1 MNQIK
6 TYHIEHVLTVS
17 KSNLKKKIWAQSEG
31 SPEAVAAIALLNRR
45 GPYFTLDELSGLA
58 EWLTWSDAAADGHS
72 DAVTPLTE
80 WRDRQSAKRE
90 ARALQNIRNLRAHE
104 EALSQEQRNQSEQ

>member
-1 MNQIK
+1 MK

-17 KSNLKKKIWAQSEG
+17 KSSLKKKIWSQSEG
-31 SPEAVAAIALLNRR
+31 SPEAVAAIDLLNRR
-45 GPYFTLDELSGLA
+45 GPNFTLDELVRLS

-80 WRDRQSAKRE
+80 WRDRQCAKRD
-90 ARALQNIRNLRAHE
+90 ARALKNIQNLRAHE
-104 EALSQEQRNQSEQ
+104 EALAAENRQEGAE